1 MTNNKSKIDGSP
13 KFLCFVFTVKWSGN
27 LHGLIFI
34 QDEKDVS
41 IWLFYVLAQAERF
54 CVYWCISQFRSALP
68 VSYVYVQ
75 TARYFGPIRR
85 LRGGR
90 GTPTEDGWFGSF
102 LNNCHSRKVLRAKF
116 WATDKSAEG
125 TLEACEKVCIVLLYQ
140 AARAKGEVS
149 WLRGWQIRDG
159 SSEESPKQVELSA
172 LHHGEKSVCTY
183 TNNSLVAWNWERG

>member
-13 KFLCFVFTVKWSGN
+13 KLLCFVFTVKWSGN

-34 QDEKDVS
+34 QDEEDVS
-41 IWLFYVLAQAERF
+41 ISLFYVLAQAQRF
-54 CVYWCISQFRSALP
+54 RVYWCILQFRSALP
-68 VSYVYVQ
+68 VSCVYVQ

-102 LNNCHSRKVLRAKF
+102 LKNCHWRKVLRAKF
-116 WATDKSAEG
+116 WATDNSTEG

-140 AARAKGEVS
+140 GASGKKGN
-149 WLRGWQIRDG
+149 WRGFVI
-159 SSEESPKQVELSA
+159 EEMANPWRQ
-172 LHHGEKSVCTY
+172 
-183 TNNSLVAWNWERG
+183 